1 MESDNGDSAAQDSLP
16 ERLKPFLPQCNTYLI
31 EKFSELPSYRTAEN
45 FNVTQFELKAYV
57 NVDNKEEAHKWF
69 AAFKSWSKTTMAQTR
84 GFNVKGNRVIYRELY
99 HCIHS
104 NEVKKKQ
111 GNRETKRPQ
120 SARARNVNCAASLH
134 LRIERKRLPYSHSDG
149 HSPSSALYAHEDSL
163 HLNASDE
170 QELMEILADRA
181 KNPDYDYV
189 AKIFQQYRESALGS
203 RNSKPMFERLKQIVE
218 DYDDSGQGRA
228 VLQEYNASSGS
239 VFILCIVT
247 NLMSRVHEKIRQSE
261 EICYMDASAAFDPL
275 NTSITLLY
283 SSCAVGAL
291 PLGVLFTSDELEITL
306 EKATIL
312 PSHAFY
318 GRGVEVG
325 PIVFLTD
332 DSSAE
337 RNSLELCWPQGI
349 RLLCTFH
356 VLQAFWR
363 WLHDSKHHIKK
374 EDSLFNHFELLWN
387 RRQFWARTRL
397 PMRGN
402 NTNNY
407 IERSFGMLKDI
418 IFARTQAFNP
428 VQIFH
433 FITMSME
440 RFYARR
446 LLGIAHKHPGHL
458 RIARRFLCPGWEK
471 VDANLIQKTNI
482 DFEFIAPSASNSG
495 IFYIVNTKIGACT
508 CPVGISG
515 GPCKHQGAV
524 AMKFHISTLNFIPSL
539 TPNDRMVY
547 GQLAENSSF
556 YASLRAGP
564 GFSPQDQETILSD
577 YSDNFFNDETTEW
590 RELNEENE
598 RNERNKETNNAEFNT
613 LL

>member
-1 MESDNGDSAAQDSLP
+1 MESDSGDSAAQDSLP

-57 NVDNKEEAHKWF
+57 NVDNKEEAHK
-69 AAFKSWSKTTMAQTR
+69 
-84 GFNVKGNRVIYRELY
+84 
-99 HCIHS
+99 C
-104 NEVKKKQ
+104 NEVKRKQ

-306 EKATIL
+306 EKVTIL

-318 GRGVEVG
+318 GRGAEVG

-374 EDSLFNHFELLWN
+374 EDRAPIMEKMKKILYSTSGPEMDVHYNEFKQKFYGYNLLRKHFELLWN

-397 PMRGN
+397 PMREN

>member
-1 MESDNGDSAAQDSLP
+1 
-16 ERLKPFLPQCNTYLI
+16 
-31 EKFSELPSYRTAEN
+31 
-45 FNVTQFELKAYV
+45 
-57 NVDNKEEAHKWF
+57 
-69 AAFKSWSKTTMAQTR
+69 
-84 GFNVKGNRVIYRELY
+84 
-99 HCIHS
+99 
-104 NEVKKKQ
+104 
-111 GNRETKRPQ
+111 
-120 SARARNVNCAASLH
+120 
-134 LRIERKRLPYSHSDG
+134 
-149 HSPSSALYAHEDSL
+149 
-163 HLNASDE
+163 
-170 QELMEILADRA
+170 MEILADRA

-306 EKATIL
+306 EKTIL

-318 GRGVEVG
+318 GRGAEVG

-374 EDSLFNHFELLWN
+374 EDRAPIMEKMKKILYSTSGPEMDVHYNEFKQKFYGYNLLRKHFELLWN

-397 PMRGN
+397 PMREN

-539 TPNDRMVY
+539 TPNDRM
-547 GQLAENSSF
+547 AN
-556 YASLRAGP
+556 
-564 GFSPQDQETILSD
+564 
-577 YSDNFFNDETTEW
+577 
-590 RELNEENE
+590 
-598 RNERNKETNNAEFNT
+598 
-613 LL
+613 

>member
-1 MESDNGDSAAQDSLP
+1 MNL
-16 ERLKPFLPQCNTYLI
+16 LK
-31 EKFSELPSYRTAEN
+31 
-45 FNVTQFELKAYV
+45 
-57 NVDNKEEAHKWF
+57 
-69 AAFKSWSKTTMAQTR
+69 
-84 GFNVKGNRVIYRELY
+84 
-99 HCIHS
+99 
-104 NEVKKKQ
+104 
-111 GNRETKRPQ
+111 
-120 SARARNVNCAASLH
+120 
-134 LRIERKRLPYSHSDG
+134 
-149 HSPSSALYAHEDSL
+149 
-163 HLNASDE
+163 
-170 QELMEILADRA
+170 
-181 KNPDYDYV
+181 
-189 AKIFQQYRESALGS
+189 
-203 RNSKPMFERLKQIVE
+203 
-218 DYDDSGQGRA
+218 
-228 VLQEYNASSGS
+228 
-239 VFILCIVT
+239 
-247 NLMSRVHEKIRQSE
+247 
-261 EICYMDASAAFDPL
+261 
-275 NTSITLLY
+275 
-283 SSCAVGAL
+283 
-291 PLGVLFTSDELEITL
+291 
-306 EKATIL
+306 TIL

-318 GRGVEVG
+318 GRGAEVG

-374 EDSLFNHFELLWN
+374 EDRAPIMEKMKKILYSTSGPEMDVHYNEFKQKFYGYNLLRKHFELLWN

-397 PMRGN
+397 PMREN

-547 GQLAENSSF
+547 GYIALVK
-556 YASLRAGP
+556 R
-564 GFSPQDQETILSD
+564 
-577 YSDNFFNDETTEW
+577 
-590 RELNEENE
+590 
-598 RNERNKETNNAEFNT
+598 
-613 LL
+613 

>member
-228 VLQEYNASSGS
+228 LR
-239 VFILCIVT
+239 CW
-247 NLMSRVHEKIRQSE
+247 
-261 EICYMDASAAFDPL
+261 P
-275 NTSITLLY
+275 
-283 SSCAVGAL
+283 L